1 MTRPIHP
8 LVVDASAMAYVAQ
21 AAFPTCKATF
31 NQAYSTGVAPLDT
44 TAIAGC
50 ISLLQART
58 KAVQGIL
65 IQEAAELHGVDRADI
80 LNNPE
85 GYDVAKVMPVLVYDH
100 TAPTFRHIKEPAYKA
115 QRDSSDQGKPTL
127 DENGDE
133 IAPVREL
140 VRTQLAK
147 LSEFAD
153 LLGIPQLYSVNAE
166 ADDTAYQMTR
176 LFRAKGVAST
186 MLTVDTDWMLGVAPG
201 VAWHSLTNK
210 IPKQVKE
217 EGRNAAFRQA
227 VEGLFDLYHDVDSAF
242 VSACAASEKAL
253 AAATGASLTNS
264 MLLLNVVNHIRNQA
278 HSGDPAASRLL
289 ALAQEEGMVTT
300 SGKIYVD
307 YVRAHYLTNNLP
319 EYNQP
324 ELGWIQGH
332 HHVTP
337 TSFEAMTGYPN
348 PEKQVLSKILM
359 GDSADNLTGVKGIG
373 EEKARYFVEKY
384 SSASEFYLKCMAEPE
399 FEAALR
405 NPKLKSVD
413 TAVERLL
420 LTENGYRMFAHSQ
433 QLIDLGQ
440 APIIENLIVHVR
452 DPDFNVASNVGNIQT
467 SVLLLGIAPTVLN
480 LNKELLPDQR
490 VLNNPE
496 VLAKKV
502 LHWSEQAVDLEL
514 SSALAGNRE
523 LSQLLFECQED
534 LAQLRDANPEF
545 GAEYE
550 YAPLELI
557 PTVVPI
563 KAAAKPQK
571 NKNKSAP

>member
-1 MTRPIHP
+1 
-8 LVVDASAMAYVAQ
+8 
-21 AAFPTCKATF
+21 
-31 NQAYSTGVAPLDT
+31 
-44 TAIAGC
+44 
-50 ISLLQART
+50 
-58 KAVQGIL
+58 
-65 IQEAAELHGVDRADI
+65 
-80 LNNPE
+80 
-85 GYDVAKVMPVLVYDH
+85 
-100 TAPTFRHIKEPAYKA
+100 
-115 QRDSSDQGKPTL
+115 
-127 DENGDE
+127 
-133 IAPVREL
+133 
-140 VRTQLAK
+140 
-147 LSEFAD
+147 
-153 LLGIPQLYSVNAE
+153 
-166 ADDTAYQMTR
+166 
-176 LFRAKGVAST
+176 
-186 MLTVDTDWMLGVAPG
+186 
-201 VAWHSLTNK
+201 
-210 IPKQVKE
+210 
-217 EGRNAAFRQA
+217 
-227 VEGLFDLYHDVDSAF
+227 
-242 VSACAASEKAL
+242 
-253 AAATGASLTNS
+253 
-264 MLLLNVVNHIRNQA
+264 
-278 HSGDPAASRLL
+278 
-289 ALAQEEGMVTT
+289 
-300 SGKIYVD
+300 
-307 YVRAHYLTNNLP
+307 
-319 EYNQP
+319 
-324 ELGWIQGH
+324 
-332 HHVTP
+332 
-337 TSFEAMTGYPN
+337 MTGYPN

-440 APIIENLIVHVR
+440 APIIENLVVHVR
-452 DPDFNVASNVGNIQT
+452 DPDFNAASNVGNIQA

-502 LHWSEQAVDLEL
+502 LHWSEQAVDLTL

-550 YAPLELI
+550 YAPLELVPVVA
-557 PTVVPI
+557 PT